1 MGKEERKTRTIIHW
15 ETAFARV
22 LTECFDACIDLN
34 NLCVDTTEQDAETTK
49 KAILTVLNCICKE
62 VAKTI
67 SKKKATR
74 DIIALKSQV
83 QLMKIPNKAG
93 IVEALDEFISLYE

>member
-1 MGKEERKTRTIIHW
+1 MEKKERKTRTIIHW
-15 ETAFARV
+15 ETSFARV

-34 NLCVDTTEQDAETTK
+34 NLSFDTSEQDAETTK
-49 KAILTVLNCICKE
+49 KAILTVLNCICQE

-67 SKKKATR
+67 SKKQATR
-74 DIIALKSQV
+74 DIIALKAQV

-93 IVEALDEFISLYE
+93 IVEGLDEFTSLYE

>member
-1 MGKEERKTRTIIHW
+1 MEKKERKTRTIIHW
-15 ETAFARV
+15 EMSFAHV
-22 LTECFDACIDLN
+22 LTECFDACIESSKGD
-34 NLCVDTTEQDAETTK
+34 DETTK

-67 SKKKATR
+67 AKKTNTR

-83 QLMKIPNKAG
+83 QLMNIPNKVG
-93 IVEALDEFISLYE
+93 IVEALDEFTSLYE